1 MDNELPELTS
11 LSTGNCWSNLEE
23 NAMLWKFQG
32 NVLPNLE
39 TLDLRNSDLEV
50 LTNNSLGQLR
60 TLNLEGELL
69 VEVANNTLDGLEAL
83 RINCLS
89 RMNFTG
95 NSLYGLRELSIV
107 SLSRSNLQ
115 SLESNQLPY
124 LAKLEIVNGQFRN
137 LSELFTFPAL
147 TIANLPTNNISVA
160 VNVTSKMEQL
170 YLGRNDIRIFQ
181 NNSFPVLQA
190 LDISYNRLATFNGN
204 SLPAVR

>member
-1 MDNELPELTS
+1 
-11 LSTGNCWSNLEE
+11 
-23 NAMLWKFQG
+23 
-32 NVLPNLE
+32 
-39 TLDLRNSDLEV
+39 
-50 LTNNSLGQLR
+50 
-60 TLNLEGELL
+60 L

>member
-60 TLNLEGELL
+60 TLNLQGELL
-69 VEVANNTLDGLEAL
+69 VEVANNTLNGLEAL

-107 SLSRSNLQ
+107 SLSRSDLQ

-147 TIANLPTNNISVA
+147 TIANLPTNNISAA

>member
-107 SLSRSNLQ
+107 SLSRSDLQ

-190 LDISYNRLATFNGN
+190 LDISYNRLTTFNGN

>member
-1 MDNELPELTS
+1 
-11 LSTGNCWSNLEE
+11 
-23 NAMLWKFQG
+23 
-32 NVLPNLE
+32 
-39 TLDLRNSDLEV
+39 
-50 LTNNSLGQLR
+50 
-60 TLNLEGELL
+60 
-69 VEVANNTLDGLEAL
+69 
-83 RINCLS
+83 
-89 RMNFTG
+89 MNFTG

-107 SLSRSNLQ
+107 SLSRSDLQ